1 MSLLQSKCARY
12 MVSSSDLNQVKQYI
26 ILMKVDQLRNELS
39 ETQNNSVQDYVTSW
53 LNEGGDFSKLRMV
66 GLVYFGQSGRREIT

>member
-1 MSLLQSKCARY
+1 